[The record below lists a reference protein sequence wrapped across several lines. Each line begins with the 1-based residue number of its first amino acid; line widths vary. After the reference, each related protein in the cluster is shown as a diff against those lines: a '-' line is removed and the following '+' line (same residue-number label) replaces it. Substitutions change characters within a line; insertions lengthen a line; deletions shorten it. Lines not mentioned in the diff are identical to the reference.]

1 MKTIFR
7 RTLLAAATAATAA
20 LGLTGTALFAQPAQ
34 PGAFPQKPVRL
45 VVTYPPG
52 GTVDAVA
59 RIIGPKLSLRWGQP
73 VIIDNRAGG
82 GGLIGGDIVVKAPA
96 DGYTLLFD
104 ASNQAQNPA
113 LKKTMPFD
121 SQRDLKPVSLL
132 VKVPNV
138 LVVNPQFEAR
148 TVKDLIALA
157 KAKPGQ
163 INYASS
169 GNGSAQHL
177 AGELFNVM
185 TKTQMTH
192 VAYRG
197 GGPAMVDVMAGQVP
211 VFFASLASGLPYIKS
226 GKLTPVAIAGLKR
239 SPVLPDV
246 PTIAESGVPGYES
259 SEWNAVLAP
268 AGTPQ
273 AIVDQVSRDIAAVL
287 ADREVN
293 ARLVA
298 LGAEVI
304 GSTPAELER
313 FRRTEIERWTRLARQ
328 AHIELE

>member
-1 MKTIFR
+1 MKNIFR
-7 RTLLAAATAATAA
+7 STLLAAAVGMAGAAA
-20 LGLTGTALFAQPAQ
+20 LAQAAP
-34 PGAFPQKPVRL
+34 PGSFPQKPVRL

-113 LKKTMPFD
+113 LKKNMPFD
-121 SQRDLKPVSLL
+121 TQRDLKPVSLL

-138 LVVNPQFEAR
+138 LVVNPQFEAH
-148 TVKDLIALA
+148 TVKALIALA
-157 KAKPGQ
+157 KARPGQ

-185 TKTQMTH
+185 TQTQMTH

-211 VFFASLASGLPYIKS
+211 VFFASVASALPYIKS
-226 GKLTPVAIAGLKR
+226 GKLSPVGIAGLKR
-239 SPVLPDV
+239 SPVMPEV

-293 ARLVA
+293 ARLIA

-313 FRRTEIERWTRLARQ
+313 FRRSEIERWTKLARQ

>member
-1 MKTIFR
+1 MKTLFR
-7 RTLLAAATAATAA
+7 RSLLAAALGLAGTAAIAQAA
-20 LGLTGTALFAQPAQ
+20 P

-59 RIIGPKLSLRWGQP
+59 RIVGPKLSLRWGQP

-113 LKKTMPFD
+113 LKKNMPFD
-121 SQRDLKPVSLL
+121 TQRDLKPVSLL

-138 LVVNPQFEAR
+138 LVVNPQFEAQ
-148 TVKDLIALA
+148 TVKALIALA

-177 AGELFNVM
+177 AGELFGVM
-185 TKTQMTH
+185 TNTQMTH

-211 VFFASLASGLPYIKS
+211 VFFASVASALPYIKS
-226 GKLTPVAIAGLKR
+226 GKLRPVAIAGLKR
-239 SPVLPDV
+239 SPVMPEV

-293 ARLVA
+293 ARLIA

-313 FRRTEIERWTRLARQ
+313 FRRNEIERWTKLARQ

>member
-1 MKTIFR
+1 MTDLFR
-7 RTLLAAATAATAA
+7 RTLLGAT
-20 LGLTGTALFAQPAQ
+20 LGLASAAVLAQSGT
-34 PGAFPQKPVRL
+34 FPQRPVRM

-59 RIIGPKLSLRWGQP
+59 RIIGPRLSQRWGQP
-73 VIIDNRAGG
+73 VLIDNRAGG

-113 LKKTMPFD
+113 LKKNMPFD
-121 SQRDLKPVSLL
+121 TQRDLKPVSLL

-138 LVVNPQFEAR
+138 LVVNPQFEAQ
-148 TVKDLIALA
+148 TVKALIDLARA
-157 KAKPGQ
+157 RPGQ

-177 AGELFNVM
+177 AGELFTTM
-185 TKTQMTH
+185 TRTQMTH

-211 VFFASLASGLPYIKS
+211 VFFASVASALPYIKS
-226 GKLTPVAIAGLKR
+226 GKLRAVAIAGLKR
-239 SPVLPDV
+239 SAVMPEV

-287 ADREVN
+287 AEREVN
-293 ARLVA
+293 ARLIA
-298 LGAEVI
+298 LGAEVV